1 MYAKLQDIIGRKDRS
16 RLHRIVQN
24 VNVEEVSQEGITW
37 FYFK

>member
-16 RLHRIVQN
+16 RLHGIVQN

-37 FYFK
+37 FYF